1 MKELLLSYAAYN
13 AWANGLLLDVIRVL
27 PEETQ
32 RKEVVSSFPSLRATL
47 LHLMDAE
54 SMWWQR
60 LQLQEKVT
68 RPSETFEGDGR
79 MLAAAIQQLDLQW
92 LEYVT
97 RSGEHVLEHVFHYQN
112 TKREQFKQPVWQ
124 MLQHLFNHSTYH
136 RGQLVTML
144 RQVGEL
150 KRFQAPTISPSP
162 GRSSPV
168 PDHCFIAGADAYSR
182 LRNKSL
188 PPDNF
193 TLQEIQAQREG
204 ARRYAARTS

>member
-79 MLAAAIQQLDLQW
+79 MLAAAIQQLDQQW

-144 RQVGEL
+144 RQVGVE
-150 KRFQAPTISPSP
+150 KIP
-162 GRSSPV
+162 GT
-168 PDHCFIAGADAYSR
+168 DYIA
-182 LRNKSL
+182 
-188 PPDNF
+188 F
-193 TLQEIQAQREG
+193 TRKK
-204 ARRYAARTS
+204 

>member
-79 MLAAAIQQLDLQW
+79 MLAAAIQQLDQQW

-144 RQVGEL
+144 RQVGVE
-150 KRFQAPTISPSP
+150 KIP
-162 GRSSPV
+162 GT
-168 PDHCFIAGADAYSR
+168 DYIAFSR
-182 LRNKSL
+182 KK
-188 PPDNF
+188 
-193 TLQEIQAQREG
+193 
-204 ARRYAARTS
+204 

>member
-32 RKEVVSSFPSLRATL
+32 RKEVVSSFPSLRATM

-79 MLAAAIQQLDLQW
+79 MLAAAIQQLDQQW

-144 RQVGEL
+144 RQVGVE
-150 KRFQAPTISPSP
+150 KIP
-162 GRSSPV
+162 GT
-168 PDHCFIAGADAYSR
+168 DYIA
-182 LRNKSL
+182 
-188 PPDNF
+188 F
-193 TLQEIQAQREG
+193 TRKK
-204 ARRYAARTS
+204 